1 MRGLWRARFQDPDHT
16 SGNVEYLI
24 SGRLART
31 GNAACAMA
39 QDRHAEE
46 AASRERWRAF
56 NLVEL
61 TLLPALRSQERAVAW
76 VALQKSGAITEHGWP
91 LAVERGGR
99 LRDES
104 WRIEVGDLHR
114 RLRERI
120 VGFGESLAD
129 IVTALPEEMMRWA
142 VEPHTD
148 RFGRVDWILV
158 RDSINR
164 GGMSW
169 VWQTPYGMA
178 WIDQG

>member
-1 MRGLWRARFQDPDHT
+1 MT
-16 SGNVEYLI
+16 
-24 SGRLART
+24 
-31 GNAACAMA
+31 
-39 QDRHAEE
+39 
-46 AASRERWRAF
+46 
-56 NLVEL
+56 
-61 TLLPALRSQERAVAW
+61 W

-91 LAVERGGR
+91 FAAERRGQ

-104 WRIEVGDLHR
+104 WRIEVGDLHS

-120 VGFGESLAD
+120 AGFGESLAD
-129 IVTALPEEMMRWA
+129 IVTTLPREVTLWA